1 MTDTARARR
10 RVGLVLPS
18 NEPGGAAVLDELPAR
33 AEEWG
38 YESLWFTDHVVGVRA
53 MSDVYGSYWLD
64 PLVALTWVA
73 ARTSTIRLGT
83 GVLVLPHR
91 DPVLTAKM
99 IATVDVFSGGRVDLG
114 IGAGWSRVEFR
125 ALGMADRYDARGRVT
140 DESIEVMRRCWAGGP
155 VEYDGEF
162 FSFRHIDFE
171 PVPRQARLPIWVG
184 GNSAPALRRTA
195 RYGDVWHPHDLAPE
209 EIATKGAVIDEL
221 AGRSVG
227 RTARIAVGSADL
239 PALPDTVDAYVAV
252 GCTAVV
258 LDFRSLDSDTVAV
271 LAEKAAARLF
281 G

>member
-1 MTDTARARR
+1 MTDIPRERR

-33 AEEWG
+33 AETWG
-38 YESLWFTDHVVGVRA
+38 YDSLWFTDHVVGVRA
-53 MSDVYGSYWLD
+53 MAEVYGSYWLD

-114 IGAGWSRVEFR
+114 VGAGWSRVEFR

-140 DESIEVMRRCWAGGP
+140 DESIEVLRRCWAGGP
-155 VEYDGEF
+155 VEYEGEF
-162 FSFRHIDFE
+162 FSFRHVEFE
-171 PVPRQARLPIWVG
+171 PVPHQARLPIWVG
-184 GNSAPALRRTA
+184 GNSAPALRRAA
-195 RYGDVWHPHDLAPE
+195 RYGDVWHPHDLAPD
-209 EIATKGAVIDEL
+209 EIAAKGAVIDEL
-221 AGRSVG
+221 AGRPVE
-227 RTARIAVGSADL
+227 RAARIAVGPADL
-239 PALPDTVDAYVAV
+239 AALPDTVDAYLAV
-252 GCTAVV
+252 GCTRVV
-258 LDFRSLDSDTVAV
+258 LDFRSLASDTVAL
-271 LAEKAAARLF
+271 LAEQSAAVLF